1 MNRPMSALSNIR
13 FLLQHAIRVELRNR
27 HGIAGLLV
35 FAVAAVYACY
45 QATGTHA
52 EQESWNAL
60 AWVVLLFAGFNAV
73 SKPWADD
80 DEGVRAFL
88 IHAVQPQHW
97 LIARTLY
104 YMVLLGTVSTV
115 TFAAFLLFLGIDH
128 LSGWTA
134 GHYYAGVMLTS
145 TALASL
151 LAMIQA
157 LASRAGGGFSLIA
170 VLGLP
175 LIIQHHVF
183 NDGTVANRVP
193 YNGFIFATQIDGLGV
208 ATALYIEYG
217 PLGPTVLII
226 ANEVALRVR

>member
-1 MNRPMSALSNIR
+1 MSALSNIR

-35 FAVAAVYACY
+35 FAVAAVYTCY

-80 DEGVRAFL
+80 NEGVRAFL
-88 IHAVQPQHW
+88 VHTVRPQDW

-104 YMVLLGTVSTV
+104 YMLLLGTVSTV
-115 TFAAFLLFLGIDH
+115 TFAAFLLFLGMDH
-128 LSGWTA
+128 LSGWTV

-175 LIIQHHVF
+175 
-183 NDGTVANRVP
+183 
-193 YNGFIFATQIDGLGV
+193 
-208 ATALYIEYG
+208 
-217 PLGPTVLII
+217 
-226 ANEVALRVR
+226 